1 MNFKSFILCVFVV
14 GMLQAQKSKNIF
26 LDRAFWKSKP
36 TLELVKTKISE
47 GNDPTALS
55 GSSFDAISYALLET
69 SDVVSNDIIKY
80 LLTIKGNGV
89 NKLTH
94 DGRTYVFWAAY
105 KDRLDLVKYLVAKG
119 AKLDVIDSHGYT
131 ALNFAVSTGVKNIA
145 LFDYL
150 VSKGVDVKKDK
161 DLHGANAL
169 LLAIPTQK
177 DFKLIDYFV
186 SKGLS
191 LNATD
196 NDGNGAIN
204 YAAKKGNQKIIDQLI
219 AKGLPYKNKNKIGGN
234 AMIMATQGGRRG
246 YNSLAFFKYLE
257 NKGVAPN
264 VTTTKGLT
272 PLHNLAYRNQDVASL
287 QYFIDKGVS
296 LDQQNEEGNTPLM
309 NASYRNSLEVVQLL
323 AEKTKNINVQN
334 KKGQSALT
342 NSLRN
347 KTTVVN
353 YLLEQN
359 ANVFVEDAKGNNLAF
374 YLAASYNAKKEDEFV
389 SKINLLKA
397 KGFDFT
403 KPQKDG
409 NTLFHLAAD
418 KGNLPLLKFLQKF
431 KIDVNAKNKE
441 GQTALQKAVMVAKK
455 PEIVKFLLVNGA
467 DKTVTTS
474 FDETIYDLAQENE
487 QLSKFDLS
495 FLK

>member
-36 TLELVKTKISE
+36 TLETVKAKISE
-47 GNDPTALS
+47 GNDPVALS
-55 GSSFDAISYALLET
+55 RHSFDAISYALLEK
-69 SDVVSNDIIKY
+69 SDVVSDDIIKY
-80 LLTIKGNGV
+80 LLTIEGNGI

-105 KDRLDLVKYLVAKG
+105 TNRLDLVKYLVNKG
-119 AKLDVIDSHGYT
+119 AKTDIIDSHGYSL
-131 ALNFAVSTGVKNIA
+131 LNFAATTGQTNVA
-145 LFDYL
+145 LYDYII
-150 VSKGVDVKKDK
+150 SKGANPKTEKN
-161 DLHGANAL
+161 LNGANAL
-169 LLAIPTQK
+169 LLAIPSLK
-177 DFKLIDYFV
+177 DFTLVDYFV

-191 LNATD
+191 LNDTD
-196 NDGNGAIN
+196 NNGNGAIN
-204 YAAKKGNQKIIDQLI
+204 YAAKKGNQKMIDQLI
-219 AKGLPYKNKNKIGGN
+219 AKGLPYKNKNKNGGN

-246 YNSLAFFKYLE
+246 YNSLDFFKYLE
-257 NKGVAPN
+257 GKGVKPN
-264 VTTTKGLT
+264 VTTNKGQT
-272 PLHNLAYRNQDVASL
+272 PLHNLAYSNKDIASL

-309 NASYRNSLEVVQLL
+309 NASYRNSLDVVQLL

-334 KKGQSALT
+334 KKGRTALT

-347 KTTVVN
+347 NPSVLT
-353 YLLEQN
+353 YLLQKN
-359 ANVFVEDAKGNNLAF
+359 ADVSIEDAKGNNLAY
-374 YLAASYNAKKEDEFV
+374 YLASAYNAKKEDEFLL
-389 SKINLLKA
+389 KINLLKE

-409 NTLFHLAAD
+409 NTLIHLAAD
-418 KGNLPLLKFLQKF
+418 KGNLSLLKFLKRF
-431 KIDVNAKNKE
+431 NINVNAKNKE

-455 PEIVKFLLVNGA
+455 PEIVKFLLANGA